1 MADLLPL
8 LHQSIDWFW
17 DLVREAMSEVRSSEL
32 EIGLLSSGDPMEG
45 DTAVSNPH
53 EVRAFYTLKEECGL
67 DADTL
72 GRFKD
77 RFQFSK
83 RVRFVCPVKENGSAI
98 SFPGRCAFMSPP
110 SSVG

>member
-1 MADLLPL
+1 
-8 LHQSIDWFW
+8 
-17 DLVREAMSEVRSSEL
+17 MSEVRSSEL
-32 EIGLLSSGDPMEG
+32 KTGLLSSGDLMEG

-72 GRFKD
+72 GRLKD

-83 RVRFVCPVKENGSAI
+83 RVRFVCPVKRNGPTI
-98 SFPGRCAFMSPP
+98 SFLRRCAFTSPP
-110 SSVG
+110 SFVG